1 VNKSHI
7 CWIPACWFVS
17 QITTSRASPEAE
29 LLLEDELVEESVLL
43 ELVSEL
49 LPPHAVNPTTIVA
62 ITNNAVSFFFIK

>member
-17 QITTSRASPEAE
+17 QITTSRASLEDE
-29 LLLEDELVEESVLL
+29 LLEDELVEESVLL